1 MCGDPN
7 SVLRFAFIEFT
18 DEEGARAALNL
29 SGTVL
34 RYYPSDDEREMCAR
48 TIYYTNID
56 KKVTQA
62 DLKLFFESICGE
74 KMTIQP
80 AQYHWLTA
88 MTAIGLSTEVAWWLP
103 SFYSHRFCGIC
114 DG

>member
-18 DEEGARAALNL
+18 DEGNISISNHVSVCLL
-29 SGTVL
+29 C
-34 RYYPSDDEREMCAR
+34 SDDEREMCAR

-74 KMTIQP
+74 VGRSLLQTQSP
-80 AQYHWLTA
+80 FCTA
-88 MTAIGLSTEVAWWLP
+88 KSLQKWHHQDRS
-103 SFYSHRFCGIC
+103 R
-114 DG
+114 D